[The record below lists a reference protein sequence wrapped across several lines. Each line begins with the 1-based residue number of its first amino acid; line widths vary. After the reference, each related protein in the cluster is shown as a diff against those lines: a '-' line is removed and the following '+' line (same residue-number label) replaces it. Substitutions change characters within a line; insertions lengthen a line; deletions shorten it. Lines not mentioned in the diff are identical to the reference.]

1 MNKILKTLLH
11 VFWTGLGYSGIYFG
25 LYQGIEWVS
34 RLLLAYNIIAG
45 FSLMIILLSVGVMF
59 FIIQKVSTDLKSL
72 GISND
77 DMENEEF
84 LREIAEDCPLGDA
97 KELIT
102 AMDLLSSFKFKAL
115 ALMRFIYPIALIIFG
130 SVWGYVMIFC
140 YVFIFSL
147 LKGCEEELK
156 IYRKISEIVVERD
169 DQIQIS

>member
-1 MNKILKTLLH
+1 MNKILKKLLD
-11 VFWTGLGYSGIYFG
+11 VFWTVAGYAGIYFG

-102 AMDLLSSFKFKAL
+102 AMDLL
-115 ALMRFIYPIALIIFG
+115 YPIALIIFG
-130 SVWGYVMIFC
+130 SVWGYVMVFC
-140 YVFIFSL
+140 YVFIWAL
-147 LKGCEEELK
+147 LKGYEKELK
-156 IYRKISEIVVERD
+156 VYRKISEIVVERD